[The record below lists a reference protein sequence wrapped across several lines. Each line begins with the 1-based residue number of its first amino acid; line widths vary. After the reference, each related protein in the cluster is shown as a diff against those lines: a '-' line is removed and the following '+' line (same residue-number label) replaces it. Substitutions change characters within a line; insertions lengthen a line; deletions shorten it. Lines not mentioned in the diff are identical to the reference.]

1 MIAWASSGARAWMF
15 DALYEGGHRYY
26 LGSFLEQRTLS
37 RHMISPDQFRFFLD
51 SGAFSAWTKGSVID
65 IDEYCAFIKANI
77 DHIDVYPCLDVIP
90 GKPGAGNA
98 TDKERDAAADQT
110 WANYLYM
117 KREGLDP
124 IPVFHYGE
132 DWRHL
137 TRMVTYPGCDYIGI
151 GGLVGVPGP
160 LRILW
165 LDRLFKRLCD
175 AEGMPI
181 VKTHGFG
188 MTSVPLIFRYPWY
201 SVDSTTWIKITM
213 SGAVLLPA
221 CEGGRFIFDKVPAI
235 VSVSDRSPKAE
246 EGGKHVNTMA
256 PTMRRILEK
265 WLAECGKTVQE
276 CSEHYYH
283 RAVVNVSFFKRVSE
297 MAAVKP
303 FKTDQIRK
311 QSFF

>member
-1 MIAWASSGARAWMF
+1 
-15 DALYEGGHRYY
+15 
-26 LGSFLEQRTLS
+26 
-37 RHMISPDQFRFFLD
+37 MISPDQFRFFLD
-51 SGAFSAWTKGSVID
+51 SGAYSAWTKGSVID
-65 IDEYCAFIKANI
+65 LDEYCIFIKANI

-90 GKPGAGNA
+90 GKPGVGNA
-98 TDKERDAAADQT
+98 TEAERDAAADQT

-117 KREGLDP
+117 VAEGLDP
-124 IPVFHYGE
+124 IPVYHYGE
-132 DWRHL
+132 HGRHL
-137 TRMVTYPGCDYIGI
+137 ERMLAYGCQYIGI

-160 LRILW
+160 LRLLW
-165 LDRLFKRLCD
+165 LDRLFKRITD
-175 AEGMPI
+175 SRGMPI

-213 SGAVLLPA
+213 SGAVMLPA
-221 CEGGRFIFDKVPAI
+221 QVDGRFVFDRVPMT

-256 PTMRRILEK
+256 PRMRAILDD
-265 WLAECGKTVQE
+265 WLEQCGKTVPE
-276 CSEHYYH
+276 CASHYYH

-297 MAAVKP
+297 VAAVRP